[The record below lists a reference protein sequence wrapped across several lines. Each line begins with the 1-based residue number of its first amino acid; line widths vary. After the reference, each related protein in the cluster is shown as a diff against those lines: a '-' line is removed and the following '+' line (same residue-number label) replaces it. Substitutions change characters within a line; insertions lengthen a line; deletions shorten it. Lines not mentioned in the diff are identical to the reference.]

1 MTYQPTRQEVVIKE
15 YKPREVIVAEGCAN
29 NRFFVI
35 LHGNVEILQNNKS
48 IRILKDGDVF
58 GLENYFLERPFTTSA
73 ISLTKSRV
81 SAYDTKM
88 IKEFIYDR
96 PLLIQQILLS
106 VMRQLE
112 QTTQMAEQNI
122 PLENVVDLNEKIFH
136 DNEVIISEGET
147 GTEIYRLVESQGGLL
162 VTSGDKEI
170 GRITRHGEYFGEI
183 SSILKEKR
191 SATVRSIGRSV
202 VQVFSGDNLQAVLES
217 YPQLSTKLIDTLAQ
231 RLLLANRKI
240 VSQGTLI

>member
-1 MTYQPTRQEVVIKE
+1 MPDHPLHQEVVIRE
-15 YKPREVIVAEGCAN
+15 YKPHEVIVTEGNVN

-58 GLENYFLERPFTTSA
+58 GLENYFLDRPFTTTA

-81 SAYDTKM
+81 SAYDTSM

-112 QTTQMAEQNI
+112 QTTQIAEQNI
-122 PLENVVDLNEKIFH
+122 ALENIVELNERIFH
-136 DNEVIISEGET
+136 DGEIIISEGDT
-147 GTEIYRLVESQGGLL
+147 GTEIYRLIESEGGLL

-170 GRITRHGEYFGEI
+170 GRITKGGEYFGEI
-183 SSILKEKR
+183 SCILKEKR

-231 RLLLANRKI
+231 RLILANQKI
-240 VSQGTLI
+240 VSQHTLI